1 MPDKRG
7 RVTVT
12 LKPSHLKELA
22 AIQAVTGK
30 DESEVLLDGL
40 KFMHRDMIHTGEINV
55 VVDND
60 VVVQLSKKIAV
71 MLGNT
76 GDDSETAAKTFNGNS
91 TVN

>member
-7 RVTVT
+7 RITVT
-12 LKPSHLKELA
+12 LKPSHIKELE
-22 AIQAVTGK
+22 AIRKVTGK
-30 DESEVLLDGL
+30 DESEILLDGL
-40 KFMHRDMIHTGEINV
+40 KFTYRDMIHTGEINV

-76 GDDSETAAKTFNGNS
+76 GDDNETTVKTFNGNS
-91 TVN
+91 AVN

>member
-12 LKPSHLKELA
+12 LRPSHIKELE

-40 KFMHRDMIHTGEINV
+40 KFTYRDMVHTGEINV

-60 VVVQLSKKIAV
+60 VVVQISKKIAV

-76 GDDSETAAKTFNGNS
+76 GDDTETAVKIFNGNS